1 MSHFDDDDALERI
14 LGKSL
19 ALDQQVPPEWR
30 EAARAAYTWRTIDAE
45 LLALTHDSA
54 VEAGAAVRGP
64 GEARTVAFTGGGM
77 TLEVELSDRQIM
89 GQLTAPGGSEVVFES
104 VDGRTR
110 STSIDDSGFFSL
122 PGEDHGLVRFAVR
135 PEGGARLVTQWIVL

>member
-1 MSHFDDDDALERI
+1 MSHFGDDDTLAGI
-14 LGKSL
+14 LGKAL
-19 ALDQQVPPEWR
+19 APHQDVPPEWR
-30 EAARAAYTWRTIDAE
+30 EAARAAYTWRTIDEE

-54 VEAGAAVRGP
+54 VEQGAAVRGP
-64 GEARTVAFTGGGM
+64 GEARTVAFSGGGL

-89 GQLTAPGGSEVVFES
+89 GQLMAPGGSEVIFES

-110 STSIDDSGFFSL
+110 STSTDDSGFFSL

-135 PEGGARLVTQWIVL
+135 PEGGTRLVTQWIVL